1 MYDKVVKMGQ
11 KEYKQKLGNKI
22 TEYFKKAIDLA
33 KKGKLDDKEISKMDS
48 IVTEYYKA
56 YKRQ

>member
-1 MYDKVVKMGQ
+1 MYDKMVKMGQ